1 MTRILGID
9 PGLRVAGYGCIEGTA
24 DQPTIIEAGV
34 IRLVRSSPTPSVPDR
49 LFELERDFED
59 LLDRVEPEAV
69 AIEALFAHQ
78 NFPATAITMAHG
90 RGVMLL
96 CARRRNLRLIEYKPA
111 AIKNAVAGS
120 GQANKAQIQR
130 SVQARFGLA
139 EPPSPP
145 DVADA
150 LAVALCAM
158 QRLGLGLD
166 DPVDPADSAKARQP
180 K

>member
-1 MTRILGID
+1 MRILGID
-9 PGLRVAGYGCIEGTA
+9 PGLRVAGYACIEGTA
-24 DQPTIIEAGV
+24 DRPAIIEAGV
-34 IRLVRSSPTPSVPDR
+34 IRLVRGSPTPSVPDR

-59 LLDRVEPEAV
+59 LLDRVEPDIMAV
-69 AIEALFAHQ
+69 EGLFSHPDHPSTMLSTAH
-78 NFPATAITMAHG
+78 A

-96 CARRRNLRLIEYKPA
+96 GARRRRMQIAEYKPA
-111 AIKNAVAGS
+111 IVKNAVAGS
-120 GQANKAQIQR
+120 GQAKKGEMQR
-130 SVQARFGLA
+130 AVQSRFSLA

-158 QRLGLGLD
+158 QRRGLGLD
-166 DPVDPADSAKARQP
+166 DAASAGKP